1 MPKTLYPKQRES
13 VDFLKRALLENKG
26 ALDSSST
33 GVGKT
38 VIACCVAQE
47 LGLPVAVICPKIV
60 IPQWERELDEAG
72 VTPLFVTNYEK
83 IKRGNKFLA
92 KVGKKLYRWQLP
104 ANALV
109 VWDETQKCCA
119 PYTLNT
125 QMLIASKQAGYYNL
139 MLSATACQDPTEMRG
154 IGFVLGLHSLNKP
167 EAPRK
172 SWFTWMLEH
181 GCRKDHWNTWVAGPI
196 SKLRLLNEKIYGHC
210 ATKLTPADL
219 PSAFSDNRI
228 ITEPLAFASLK
239 DIAKFYDE
247 NGVTPEIVDKF
258 LEDGAAS
265 PHVLVEMLRAR
276 QLAEAAKVPD
286 IIDMIKDARA
296 EGYSVAVFVNFVDTV
311 RTLSG
316 AFMPE
321 CSVIVGGQSAEER
334 ERNVQAFQRNGNR
347 IVICNIAAGGAGVS
361 LHDVEGGHP
370 RLSLVSPT
378 FDVKSYIQTL
388 GRIHRVGAKTP
399 ATQKI
404 LIASGTIEEKIL
416 KAMEQKRIAMET
428 LHRKEQ

>member
-1 MPKTLYPKQRES
+1 
-13 VDFLKRALLENKG
+13 
-26 ALDSSST
+26 
-33 GVGKT
+33 
-38 VIACCVAQE
+38 
-47 LGLPVAVICPKIV
+47 
-60 IPQWERELDEAG
+60 
-72 VTPLFVTNYEK
+72 
-83 IKRGNKFLA
+83 
-92 KVGKKLYRWQLP
+92 
-104 ANALV
+104 
-109 VWDETQKCCA
+109 
-119 PYTLNT
+119 
-125 QMLIASKQAGYYNL
+125 
-139 MLSATACQDPTEMRG
+139 
-154 IGFVLGLHSLNKP
+154 
-167 EAPRK
+167 
-172 SWFTWMLEH
+172 MLEH

-311 RTLSG
+311 KTLSG

-334 ERNVQAFQRNGNR
+334 ERNVQAFQRNENR

-428 LHRKEQ
+428 LHQKEQ